1 MLIKP
6 EIDPELIIKAQK
18 LFPKIILASQSENR
32 RKLLEDM
39 NISVIQKPQCI
50 NELCG
55 LTEPVEVVTT
65 LSKQ

>member
-18 LFPKIILASQSENR
+18 LFPEIILASHSENR

-39 NISVIQKPQCI
+39 NICVI
-50 NELCG
+50 
-55 LTEPVEVVTT
+55 
-65 LSKQ
+65 